1 MKKYFTILSFCWIAQ
16 ISYAQNTIHL
26 RGVIRDIQNYPI
38 PNVNIIQNNTN
49 NVTVSNIDG
58 TYNLRLDFEGN
69 FCEVSFKHLQFDTK
83 TIKVFSS
90 NKMRKEVDIELLE
103 HIESLDSVEIISKS
117 NSNTNTQVIKGKSV
131 EYFPNPTNDI
141 GTIVK
146 TFAGVQSNN
155 ELTGQYSVR
164 GGNYDENLVYIND
177 FEIYK
182 PFLTSSGQQEGLSY
196 ANPDLIE
203 QLSFSAGGFESKYG
217 DKMSSVLNVKYKTPE
232 KHGGSIMAS
241 LLGVNAHLE
250 GVSKKQKFTYLTGV
264 RYKTNA
270 YVLGS
275 LDRKGEYN
283 PNFFDAQI
291 DLHYKPNNKHDLEIL
306 AYHAANHFKFTPEL
320 QETKTGTF
328 NQLIRF
334 LVDFDGGENSR
345 FKNSMTGL
353 SYKFIPNSKW
363 SLKFNSAFWKMNE
376 VESFNIIGYYALD
389 EIEIDPNKDNFGN
402 VKNSLGAGTF
412 QNWARN
418 SLEATVFNASLSA
431 KVALNKNLLEF
442 GNTVQY
448 EHIDDQM
455 SEWTRVDSA
464 GFSIPYYGNSV
475 TTQDRIKSAI
485 QLSSVRTHG
494 YFQNTWNIR
503 QDSVK
508 LSLTT
513 GIRYHFWNVNKEIIV
528 SPRIQVFY
536 QPDLKADVSFRFAA
550 GLYQQAPFYREL
562 RRFDGSI
569 NQQVK
574 AQKTAQIIVGS
585 EYNFNAWGNRNFKL
599 TTEAYYKYI
608 WNLNPYEIQDIRIRY
623 FANNAAKGYA
633 TGVDV
638 RLFGELVKGTDSW
651 ISFSYLRTRENL
663 EHDFYYKVN
672 NINGVADSQ
681 MVYPGMIRRPTDQ
694 AFFVNLFFQDY
705 LVKNKSFKVHFNLVV
720 GTGLPFG
727 PPDRQR
733 YKDVLKMPPYRR
745 LDIGFSYELL
755 NGEKRGFKKPNSFG
769 SHFKNIWTSFEVF
782 NIIGIY
788 NTLSYRWVKDIDNN
802 QWAIPNYL
810 TNRRFNLKLNITW

>member
-1 MKKYFTILSFCWIAQ
+1 MKKYFIASCLLFALQ
-16 ISYAQNTIHL
+16 LGFAQNTIHL
-26 RGVIRDIQNYPI
+26 RGVIRDIQNNPI

-49 NVTVSNIDG
+49 NVTVSNVDG
-58 TYNLRLDFEGN
+58 TYGIRLDFEGN

-83 TIKVFSS
+83 TIKIFSS
-90 NKMRKEVDIELLE
+90 NKMRKEVDIEMLE

-196 ANPDLIE
+196 ANPDLID

-306 AYHAANHFKFTPEL
+306 AYHASNHFKFTPEL

-345 FKNSMTGL
+345 FKNSMAGL
-353 SYKFIPNSKW
+353 SYKFVPNAKW

-431 KVALNKNLLEF
+431 KVALIKNLLEF

-448 EHIDDQM
+448 EHIDDLM

-475 TTQDRIKSAI
+475 STQDRIKSAI

-513 GIRYHFWNVNKEIIV
+513 GIRYHFWNVNKEILV

-550 GLYQQAPFYREL
+550 GLYQQAPFYREM
-562 RRFDGSI
+562 RSFDGSI
-569 NQQVK
+569 NRQVK

-623 FANNAAKGYA
+623 FATNAAKGYA

-663 EHDFYYKVN
+663 DNDFYYRVN
-672 NINGVADSQ
+672 DINGVADSQ

-694 AFFVNLFFQDY
+694 AFFMNLFFQDY

-755 NGEKRGFKKPNSFG
+755 NGEKRGLKKPNSFG

-788 NTLSYRWVKDIDNN
+788 NTLSYRWIKDIDNN